1 MPIEVVILEYTQIE
15 YTVYKLSALNC
26 TQNFNEDNYQSL
38 KKKQEQV
45 CRTLG
50 GKIAFKIR
58 SEYLINHSTKECFT
72 FL

>member
-58 SEYLINHSTKECFT
+58 SIW
-72 FL
+72 